1 MCDYEVT
8 TLLAAGTT
16 TNGDLLGG
24 VNDFFD
30 SGTWLLVRNLSFLFL
45 AVFWAATVYWVY
57 KDARRRIEDPWLVA
71 MATILG
77 AVPPFLGPIIYMFF
91 RPPEYL
97 EDVRERGLEIRAI
110 GGNPFAAVRNGI
122 PVNAYIVAAMFAGGA
137 LAGLAAVEQLTA
149 SQLRLNPGL
158 SPGFGYLGFLISWLA
173 GHNPRLIIPM
183 TFLGAIYYPW
193 SRLSPIGWLQWL
205 VLINPLVYMSEG
217 FRLSLTKGV
226 PHMPTLAIYGA
237 LLGFGALLS
246 WLGIQ
251 GFKKRVLA

>member
-1 MCDYEVT
+1 LCDYEVT

-97 EDVRERGLEIRAI
+97 EDVRERELEIRAMED
-110 GGNPFAAVRNGI
+110 R
-122 PVNAYIVAAMFAGGA
+122 
-137 LAGLAAVEQLTA
+137 LAARELRCPVCRGSVEATWLVCPVCTTQLKQACVKCGSPLEAIWQICPHCATPIGP
-149 SQLRLNPGL
+149 SLPGL
-158 SPGFGYLGFLISWLA
+158 DEPLGDTWE
-173 GHNPRLIIPM
+173 PKRRVR
-183 TFLGAIYYPW
+183 GA
-193 SRLSPIGWLQWL
+193 
-205 VLINPLVYMSEG
+205 E
-217 FRLSLTKGV
+217 
-226 PHMPTLAIYGA
+226 
-237 LLGFGALLS
+237 
-246 WLGIQ
+246 
-251 GFKKRVLA
+251 